1 MRFPWLLG
9 ICLACDDSPPTTPP
23 AEPFVVPEVSR
34 GRTEDRFERG
44 VGSWFGAVESP
55 LVVTPDAI
63 RLRGLTL
70 VPLIDGELRPADVTT
85 DGVIG
90 ALAAIDVP
98 HSETAGPAVAI
109 HPAIPYR
116 TVYAILETLRR
127 APHHHVD
134 LHARREGRPVS
145 VGVWLP
151 TPRSGPREVEQE
163 LLLTTTL
170 APEGLFVAGTGG
182 ALAPGCERITTEPE
196 ATIPRRSG
204 RLDLEAYTRCLVRVK
219 QTFPDEVV
227 LRVSAAPE
235 TSFSELVAVLA
246 ASKSTERE
254 ELFPDVVPL
263 APRARPHATR
273 DTSTDDARMHQSET
287 HDAP

>member
-9 ICLACDDSPPTTPP
+9 LCLACGDSPPSSAP
-23 AEPFVVPEVSR
+23 AESFEVPEISR
-34 GRTEDRFERG
+34 GRTEERFEHG
-44 VGSWFGAVESP
+44 IGSWFGAVESP
-55 LVVTPDAI
+55 LVVTPEAI
-63 RLRGLTL
+63 RLRGTL
-70 VPLIDGELRPADVTT
+70 VVTLMDGELHPVDLTN
-85 DGVIG
+85 DGVIR

-98 HSETAGPAVAI
+98 HTETAGPAVAI

-151 TPRSGPREVEQE
+151 TGRSGPREAEEE

-235 TSFSELVAVLA
+235 TSFGELVAVLA
-246 ASKSTERE
+246 ASKSTERD
-254 ELFPDVVPL
+254 ELFPDVVPV
-263 APRARPHATR
+263 APRAGPHATR
-273 DTSTDDARMHQSET
+273 DTSTDDARMHPSDT